1 MKTSV
6 HICKLMTA
14 ALIFAALSVFGAY
27 GQGIKN
33 AHFVPVP
40 HGVKQKLQ
48 GVIATRENDTFKMR
62 DPGGAETIVVLTPRT
77 KVSTHNKLGGKDPY
91 PVTYLMR
98 GLRVQVQGVGDANG
112 NLVAE
117 WVRFNEKDLRN
128 AQAVEDT
135 NELAEDNAARI
146 ADAEATAKKLAAQIE
161 ETQALAE
168 AANAKAEAAQRVADQ
183 AFKDAAMANARI
195 NGLDTYDLV
204 KTIVVLFPTGSS
216 ILNADGRKSLD
227 DAATWAQAE
236 KARGNTNGWL
246 VQVVGF
252 ADTTGNTAKNR
263 TLSSKRAKTVIDYL
277 VLKYNMDLRR
287 LVQPYGYGDSKPIAS
302 NKTAGGRA
310 QNRRVEVRILQNKG
324 IANTINK

>member
-1 MKTSV
+1 MKTAFSA
-6 HICKLMTA
+6 HRF
-14 ALIFAALSVFGAY
+14 LILGITLSVIGVTGAL
-27 GQGIKN
+27 GQGAKN

-48 GVIATRENDTFKMR
+48 GVISTRENDTFKMR
-62 DPGGAETIVVLTPRT
+62 DPGGAETIVMVTPGT
-77 KVSTHNKLGGKDPY
+77 KVSTHNKIGGKDPY

-146 ADAEATAKKLAAQIE
+146 AEAESTAKKLAAQIE
-161 ETQALAE
+161 ETQALAQ
-168 AANAKAEAAQRVADQ
+168 AANAKAEAAQRTADS

-195 NGLDTYDLV
+195 NGLDSYDLV
-204 KTIVVLFPTGSS
+204 KTIPVLFAPGSS
-216 ILNADGRKSLD
+216 VLNAAGKKALD
-227 DAATWAQAE
+227 EAAGWAKGE
-236 KARGNTNGWL
+236 KEKGNTNGWL

-263 TLSSKRAKTVIDYL
+263 TLSANRAKTVIDYL
-277 VLKYNMDLRR
+277 VLKYNIDLRR
-287 LVQPYGYGDSKPIAS
+287 LVQPYGYGDSKPIVS
-302 NKTAGGRA
+302 NKTAAGRA

-324 IANTINK
+324 IANTVSN

>member
-1 MKTSV
+1 MKRGDLT
-6 HICKLMTA
+6 HKLITA
-14 ALIFAALSVFGAY
+14 AITVFVFGVIGVF
-27 GQGIKN
+27 GQGAKN

-48 GVIATRENDTFKMR
+48 GVIATRDNDTFKMR
-62 DPGGAETIVVLTPRT
+62 DPGGAETIVMVTPGT
-77 KVSTHNKLGGKDPY
+77 KVSTHNKIGGKDPY

-146 ADAEATAKKLAAQIE
+146 AEAEATAKKLADQIQ
-161 ETQALAE
+161 ETQALAQ
-168 AANAKAEAAQRVADQ
+168 AANAKAEAAQRTADS

-195 NGLDTYDLV
+195 NGLDSYDLI
-204 KTIVVLFPTGSS
+204 KTIPVLFAPGSS
-216 ILNADGRKSLD
+216 VLNAAGKKALD
-227 DAATWAQAE
+227 EAAAWATGE
-236 KARGNTNGWL
+236 KEKGNTNGWL

-252 ADTTGNTAKNR
+252 ADTTGNTTKNR
-263 TLSSKRAKTVIDYL
+263 TLSANRAKSVIDYL
-277 VLKYNMDLRR
+277 VLKYNIDLRR
-287 LVQPYGYGDSKPIAS
+287 LVQPYGYGDSKPIVS
-302 NKTAGGRA
+302 NKTAAGRA

-324 IANTINK
+324 IANTVSN